1 MKVQTPHD
9 NFFKETMGKI
19 EVAGDFLNNYLP
31 ESIKNIVDTKTL
43 EPQKDSFIDK
53 ELNEM
58 FADILF
64 KADIDGEEG
73 YIYFLFEHKSYI
85 SKNVSLQ
92 LLKYMTAIWDAKVKN
107 EKRDELP
114 VILPLLIY
122 HGRDR
127 WNAGNT
133 LGDIIKG
140 YESFPDG
147 VKGYIPNYE
156 YLVYDIS
163 RYTDDQIK
171 GSVYLRI
178 MLTLLRDIFTK
189 DDEKFYKSL
198 LKSVEYIKELEGKQ
212 SGIEYFETMMR
223 YIFSARKDLTKETA
237 DELQRK
243 LKTNYPEGSDLIMT
257 LAEILRKEGR
267 EEGREK
273 GIEEGRTKE
282 KIDTTIKLLTKKFGF
297 LPKNLKE
304 GIRKLDSPTLEV
316 IIDSIFETNSLDD
329 IKRYLPQ

>member
-1 MKVQTPHD
+1 MKIQTPHD
-9 NFFKETMGKI
+9 SFFKETMGKI

-31 ESIKNIVDTKTL
+31 ENIRNIVDTKTL

-53 ELNEM
+53 ELNEI
-58 FADILF
+58 FADMLF
-64 KADIDGEEG
+64 KANIDGEGG
-73 YIYFLFEHKSYI
+73 YVYFLFEHKSYT

-140 YESFPDG
+140 YENLPDDI
-147 VKGYIPNYE
+147 KGYIPDYE

-163 RYTDDQIK
+163 RYTDDEIK
-171 GSVYLRI
+171 GSAYLRI
-178 MLTLLRDIFTK
+178 MLTLLRDIFAE
-189 DDEKFYKSL
+189 DDNEFYKSL
-198 LKSVEYIKELEGKQ
+198 LKAIEYIKELEDKQ
-212 SGIEYFETMMR
+212 SGIGYFETMMR
-223 YIFSARKDLTKETA
+223 YIFNARKDLTKETA
-237 DELQRK
+237 DELQK
-243 LKTNYPEGSDLIMT
+243 ELENNYPEGSDLVMT

-267 EEGREK
+267 EEG
-273 GIEEGRTKE
+273 IEEGRRKE
-282 KIDTTIKLLTKKFGF
+282 KIDTAIKFLTKKLGL
-297 LPKNLKE
+297 LPKDFKE
-304 GIRKLDSPTLEV
+304 GIRELDSPTLGV
-316 IIDSIFETNSLDD
+316 IIDGIFEINSLDD
-329 IKRYLPQ
+329 VKKYLPQ